1 MYVFFHVC
9 LLLVNLHLMTTT
21 CAHVM
26 YYNRNISMSNSN
38 LNTLFSTD
46 LFFYFLFCSVTGNF
60 EVMIVY
66 KNESTLI
73 HSKRSGRV
81 GKATT
86 SRERQMIVDQIRE
99 ALEGV

>member
-1 MYVFFHVC
+1 MH
-9 LLLVNLHLMTTT
+9 
-21 CAHVM
+21 
-26 YYNRNISMSNSN
+26 
-38 LNTLFSTD
+38 
-46 LFFYFLFCSVTGNF
+46 SVTGNF
-60 EVMIVY
+60 EVMIVH

-86 SRERQMIVDQIRE
+86 SSERQMMVDQIRE